1 MRFRDRLA
9 NGDPLLGTVVTLTTA
24 QASEALAC
32 AGYDWL
38 WIDME
43 HGPLDLATVQSLI
56 QGAGSCASL
65 VRVPSNDPVWIQRV
79 LDLGPTGVIVPHVD
93 SAEDARA
100 ALAACYYPPRGTRSL
115 GIGRAQGYG
124 PGLPA
129 YLASSHETLVVMP
142 QIEHGDAVE
151 EIDAILALEGI
162 DCVMVGPFDL
172 SASLGH
178 PGALDHPT
186 VVSAIRRVAQACE
199 RAGKRAGLFA
209 ASTDFAK
216 RWQAEG
222 FTVVAVGADVALL
235 AEAALRTLGELREE
249 R

>member
-1 MRFRDRLA
+1 
-9 NGDPLLGTVVTLTTA
+9 
-24 QASEALAC
+24 
-32 AGYDWL
+32 
-38 WIDME
+38 
-43 HGPLDLATVQSLI
+43 
-56 QGAGSCASL
+56 
-65 VRVPSNDPVWIQRV
+65 
-79 LDLGPTGVIVPHVD
+79 
-93 SAEDARA
+93 
-100 ALAACYYPPRGTRSL
+100 
-115 GIGRAQGYG
+115 
-124 PGLPA
+124 
-129 YLASSHETLVVMP
+129 MP

-151 EIDAILALEGI
+151 EIDAILSLEGI

-209 ASTDFAK
+209 ASTEFAQ

-235 AEAALRTLGELREE
+235 AEAARRSLGELREE